1 MKRAGGV
8 WAVLALAVLT
18 TWGSPPGSELLAHSG
33 GGASAQQPAAT
44 HGGRPD
50 AGAFI
55 AEMAED
61 GMAEVQLGKLAAERA
76 SNADVKEFAQMMVQ
90 DHSKANE
97 ELKKIAGQLKVTPPT
112 SLNQKHQALAAKLSK
127 LQGAEF
133 DREYMAEMVL
143 GHEEVVNKLR
153 MRAGNGLTSS
163 DPASGR
169 PATGTPAG
177 GTGTQ
182 PTGGGSKP
190 SGSAAA
196 GTSGGKPFDP
206 ALIDWATKT
215 LPTVQQHLERA
226 HTIQKQLGK

>member
-8 WAVLALAVLT
+8 WAALALAVLT
-18 TWGSPPGSELLAHSG
+18 TWGSLPGSELLAHSG
-33 GGASAQQPAAT
+33 GGAIAQQT
-44 HGGRPD
+44 QGGRPD

-90 DHSKANE
+90 HHSKANE

-226 HTIQKQLGK
+226 RTIQKQLGV

>member
-8 WAVLALAVLT
+8 WAVLGLAVLT
-18 TWGSPPGSELLAHSG
+18 TWGSQPGSELVAHSG
-33 GGASAQQPAAT
+33 GGASAQQT
-44 HGGRPD
+44 QGGRPD

-55 AEMAED
+55 AEMAEH

-97 ELKKIAGQLKVTPPT
+97 ELKKIAGQLKVTSPT
-112 SLNQKHQALAAKLSK
+112 SLNQKHQALAAKLAK

-133 DREYMAEMVL
+133 DREYMAQMVL

-153 MRAGNGLTSS
+153 MRAGDGLTLT

-196 GTSGGKPFDP
+196 STSGGKFDP

-226 HTIQKQLGK
+226 RTIQKQLGK